1 MQLEKMIEKRR
12 ALLEE
17 IQQAKLKLHHLPYL
31 DGIQRERWDAHT
43 RMESIMSRY
52 GTNKEAWPGHIP
64 AEYNKAKATVESADS
79 KVKAAKEKKA
89 QIDARLEYLQTQF
102 DALYQQISVEDLL
115 PMQTT
120 VTDLSQK
127 IENLKV
133 LVAEEEGCV
142 AEDEPGNNHP
152 LVQLNKEKEDL
163 LAAIACGE
171 SSDEECLAVLSQEIS
186 KEEELQDNHVNALIT
201 SSQKIAGLNRKIK
214 QVGQELALAQR
225 NYLDGLTMFL
235 DQELEKAGGNYVKD
249 AGNLAAAYSKVIAL
263 AAILEKCGMTKN
275 VFGTYTRKFK
285 IPSFLL
291 DTCMAHEISDKTGVL
306 FQFDGGDVQK
316 KIDAEIERIGR
327 LGINIPVGITAPL

>member
-1 MQLEKMIEKRR
+1 MQAQQMIEKKR

-17 IQQAKLKLHHLPYL
+17 IQRTKSKLHHLPYL
-31 DGIQRERWDAHT
+31 NGIQRERWDAHA
-43 RMESIMSRY
+43 RMENMTARY
-52 GTNKEAWPGHIP
+52 GTNKKGWPGHIR
-64 AEYNKAKATVESADS
+64 AEYIKAKTTVDSADS
-79 KVKAAKEKKA
+79 KVKAAKDEKA
-89 QIDARLEYLQTQF
+89 QIDARLEYLQVQF
-102 DALYQQISVEDLL
+102 DALYQQITVEDLL
-115 PMQTT
+115 PMQAT

-127 IENLKV
+127 IESLKV
-133 LVAEEEGCV
+133 LVAEEEGCA
-142 AEDEPGNNHP
+142 AEDGQGNNHP

-171 SSDEECLAVLSQEIS
+171 SSDEERLAVLSQEIS

-201 SSQKIAGLNRKIK
+201 SSQKITGLNRKVK

-249 AGNLAAAYSKVIAL
+249 AGKLAAAYSKVIAL

-275 VFGTYTRKFK
+275 VFGTYTRSFK

-291 DTCMAHEISDKTGVL
+291 DTCMAHEITDMTGVL
-306 FQFDGGDVQK
+306 FKFDGSDVQG
-316 KIDAEIERIGR
+316 KIDGEIERIGR
-327 LGINIPVGITAPL
+327 LGINIPEGIAAPL